1 MCLNFVGND
10 DTETYLHGDMVT
22 ANELESNP
30 IETLLIALRAV
41 NNARGA
47 TALNLRL
54 NKIN

>member
-54 NKIN
+54 HKIN